1 MNKFTLAS
9 LALAASLGSF
19 SISANAESCTWS
31 LTSFSISSSNQ
42 TYTNGFSC
50 RDNGATLATKTV
62 VVRAKGT
69 PSCSVTIDNNLYN
82 NLGTCETPN
91 IQSISSPA
99 PGSKVCE
106 FNDPQ
111 IGTTPGCTQNSIGG
125 SGSTTAYRVSK
136 NGQQLLI
143 VTKTRNQNN
152 SCTLA
157 GENTNYRASGDC
169 NNYWVNA
176 K

>member
-111 IGTTPGCTQNSIGG
+111 IGTTPGCTQRSIAGG
-125 SGSTTAYRVSK
+125 SGTIVYEVSK
-136 NGQQLLI
+136 NGQSLLV
-143 VTKTRNQNN
+143 VTKTNNQNN
-152 SCTLA
+152 WCTLA
-157 GENTNYRASGDC
+157 GENTNYRANGDC
-169 NNYWVNA
+169 NNYRIYA

>member
-19 SISANAESCTWS
+19 SITANAESCTWS
-31 LTSFSISSSNQ
+31 LTNFSISSSDQ

-50 RDNGATLATKTV
+50 QNNGATLATKTV
-62 VVRAKGT
+62 VVRAKIA
-69 PSCSVTIDNNLYN
+69 PSCSVTIDNNLYR
-82 NLGTCETPN
+82 NLGTCDTPN
-91 IQSISSPA
+91 IQSSPA
-99 PGSKVCE
+99 PGKVCE
-106 FNDPQ
+106 FNDPK
-111 IGTTPGCTQNSIGG
+111 IGTTPGCTENSTGG
-125 SGSTTAYRVSK
+125 GGGTTAYRVSK

-152 SCTLA
+152 SCILA